1 MWLKLEVGRIV
12 RKLIVRISLSR
23 LFKIER
29 KDGSGILIWRKGLSK
44 IRGNKEIFMSGEWR
58 GI

>member
-1 MWLKLEVGRIV
+1 MLKVSLVIVWRIVGMWLKLEVGRIV

-29 KDGSGILIWRKGLSK
+29 KDGSGILI
-44 IRGNKEIFMSGEWR
+44 
-58 GI
+58 